1 MLHVASYGRENLI
14 MWDGLLEVDWLEH
27 AMLKR
32 ETEFSTYRDIKVF
45 ICSWNIDSAKPADL
59 QNDALSVNFLSDA
72 LHSSLA
78 GVGSREEPPEVIVF
92 GLQEVVDLEN
102 KKLTASTLSLSIFS
116 REQ

>member
-32 ETEFSTYRDIKVF
+32 ESEFSTYRDIKVF
-45 ICSWNIDSAKPADL
+45 ICSWNIDSSKPADL
-59 QNDALSVNFLSDA
+59 QNDASSINFLSDA

-78 GVGSREEPPEVIVF
+78 GAASRQDPPEIVVF

-102 KKLTASTLSLSIFS
+102 KKLTASKSCAFPLPP
-116 REQ
+116 